1 MWTGIIIGVTAAV
14 IILLLLFTLIAAL
27 GSAVIARQAQ
37 EQVNEIRHHLMDRDL
52 LDLLGEEELFE
63 LCYRLSRK

>member
-27 GSAVIARQAQ
+27 GAAVIARQAQ

-52 LDLLGEEELFE
+52 LDLLGEEEL
-63 LCYRLSRK
+63 

>member
-52 LDLLGEEELFE
+52 LDLLGEEEL
-63 LCYRLSRK
+63 